1 MRDVS
6 KITSLKLETVKK
18 IFNKIDLSN
27 EKFSDDDYLEKE
39 FFGNENFRKIKKKL
53 VYEVVQARIA
63 EIFEIMLLKNI
74 NYTYY
79 TRISRKVF
87 IESNSKYQVKFID
100 EICRK
105 VLSNNRDLSID
116 FVDNKTSTN
125 LLSTADKIVHFGWKK
140 EAIPIS
146 VPKKSLIA
154 KGF

>member
-1 MRDVS
+1 
-6 KITSLKLETVKK
+6 
-18 IFNKIDLSN
+18 
-27 EKFSDDDYLEKE
+27 
-39 FFGNENFRKIKKKL
+39 
-53 VYEVVQARIA
+53 
-63 EIFEIMLLKNI
+63 MLLKNI

-116 FVDNKTSTN
+116 FVDNETSTN
-125 LLSTADKIVHFGWKK
+125 LLSTADKIVHFGKK

-154 KGF
+154 KVFEAMFG